1 MSPTPPRDPVVQ
13 ARLAARA
20 TRLRRVRRRVVKGAA
35 AIFAAAWI
43 GIFAQLASGHD
54 PGLGSSH
61 HSTSTSSTTSSAG
74 SSTVSAGSSAASA
87 GSSTSS
93 TASAAPTTPSP
104 VTTQQ
109 S

>member
-1 MSPTPPRDPVVQ
+1 MSPTPARDPVAQ
-13 ARLAARA
+13 ARLGARA
-20 TRLRRVRRRVVKGAA
+20 TRLRRIRGRVARGAA
-35 AIFAAAWI
+35 AVFAAAWI

-54 PGLGSSH
+54 PGLGGSH
-61 HSTSTSSTTSSAG
+61 HATSTSSTTT
-74 SSTVSAGSSAASA
+74 SSTASS

-93 TASAAPTTPSP
+93 TASAPTTPSP